1 MLYPVELGLRG
12 TWPNLFIGR
21 NLRTIWS
28 RLRFAGLTIMPEN
41 RLPRKASRATIFWR
55 PFH

>member
-1 MLYPVELGLRG
+1 LLLGC
-12 TWPNLFIGR
+12 

-55 PFH
+55 PFN